1 MGKSFSQI
9 NTHEPP
15 PPEVN
20 KLKYSSSRSPS
31 RAFTLIELLVVIAI
45 IAILAAILFPVF
57 AQAKEAAKKTSCLS
71 NVKQYGLALNMYAN
85 DFDDCYP
92 EPYVSPPYYYAAVW
106 PNTYT
111 WQTEIQP
118 YIKSKQM
125 TKCPDNVYA
134 DGGNLS
140 LEPSAY
146 VSYCMMDDPWD
157 AEPYVWPPLQNRNTS
172 VIDTPANLAQVG
184 ECRYGYID
192 MSFGVNG
199 NVTSTYNSLNY
210 TPEGN
215 LGWVPD
221 PTGTGGSIGSVQI
234 HSAGTTNYSFFDGHA
249 KSFKLNGAFSMNQG
263 YGIFFPTSIESPAQA
278 AANAAVNVAEIHIR
292 KEYAAAGL

>member
-1 MGKSFSQI
+1 MSQ
-9 NTHEPP
+9 
-15 PPEVN
+15 
-20 KLKYSSSRSPS
+20 SSS

-57 AQAKEAAKKTSCLS
+57 AQAKEAAKKTTCLS
-71 NVKQYGLALNMYAN
+71 NAKEYGLALNMYAN
-85 DFDDCYP
+85 DSEDCYP
-92 EPYVSPPYYYAAVW
+92 EPYVAPPYYYAAVW

-157 AEPYVWPPLQNRNTS
+157 SEPYTWPPLQNRSSS
-172 VIDTPANLAQVG
+172 VIETPASLAQIG

-192 MSFGVNG
+192 MSFGVDG

-221 PTGTGGSIGSVQI
+221 PTGTGGSVGSVQI
-234 HSAGTTNYSFFDGHA
+234 HLNQTNYAFFDGHA
-249 KSFKLNGAFSMNQG
+249 KSYNLNQAFSTNSG
-263 YGIFFPTSIESPAQA
+263 YGLFFPASVETPAQA
-278 AANAAVNVAEIHIR
+278 AANAAVNVHEIHLR
-292 KEYAAAGL
+292 KEYASAGL